1 MQWIQSSPSSGPKD
15 AGIGTDLK
23 AKQQEEMKRMKL
35 KTMENALDTY
45 PNRFQLTMMAV
56 ARAKEINDGEASLA
70 SVEDQAKPVVLAL
83 KEIAE
88 GMVVPATHNEMS
100 KIREAKRILRER
112 VLMEAEDVDLQTDE
126 DGDDSYASAHPKG
139 DSVES

>member
-1 MQWIQSSPSSGPKD
+1 
-15 AGIGTDLK
+15 
-23 AKQQEEMKRMKL
+23 MKL
-35 KTMENALDTY
+35 KTMENALGTY

-56 ARAKEINDGEASLA
+56 ARAKEINDGGSALV

-88 GMVVPATHNEMS
+88 GMVVPATHDEMS

-112 VLMEAEDVDLQTDE
+112 ALRIAEEEGLQTGE
-126 DGDDSYASAHPKG
+126 DGDDSYASAHPDG
-139 DSVES
+139 NPVES